1 MTSVSPANGQSSIPP
16 VVTSLASPPPIAV
29 GHNVNGA
36 ASSDHGRKSSLTIS
50 AAGAT
55 GYRPNGGPI
64 TGHSAWPTGAPQFG
78 ALNAA
83 SSPAAS
89 YAVPQPQQPSSSL
102 SVAPPPNPR
111 TLSPQSSP
119 SPIPQPPASGG
130 RPPMGLH
137 AHRNS
142 MNFGSVSGESNDGHV
157 CGRPP
162 LLLISLL
169 LLRST
174 WSLSHYHRYVPLIV
188 YDR

>member
-29 GHNVNGA
+29 GHNVVNGA

-64 TGHSAWPTGAPQFG
+64 TGLSTWPTGAPQFG

-89 YAVPQPQQPSSSL
+89 CAVPQPQQQSSSSL

-142 MNFGSVSGESNDGHV
+142 MNFGSVGGESNDGHV
-157 CGRPP
+157 CG
-162 LLLISLL
+162 
-169 LLRST
+169 
-174 WSLSHYHRYVPLIV
+174 
-188 YDR
+188 